1 ASHTADEQACLR
13 CTSVLM
19 LLVIHVFVN
28 VGMTV
33 RLIPVIGL
41 PLPLLSYGGSFTLTT
56 FLCLGVL
63 HATST
68 LPPADSEAAKS
79 TDARDNEW
87 SLGRLLRIRVQSKQ

>member
-1 ASHTADEQACLR
+1 M
-13 CTSVLM
+13 M
-19 LLVIHVFVN
+19 LAVHVCIN

-33 RLIPVIGL
+33 RLIPIIGL